1 MRMLILTIF
10 CGEESV
16 ISVFQFLRK
25 AIVSVY
31 YSIYLPFLLSRKK
44 KFLSCSLRFIKFLI
58 FCTLRFIILFLR
70 FLFYVAVSYLLTV
83 FLASNMSPFSC
94 VFNVNV
100 MCLASDDFNDVRSFL
115 IFSNNSVHVD
125 VHVNVGNYLNCN
137 IYD

>member
-1 MRMLILTIF
+1 MLILTIF

-31 YSIYLPFLLSRKK
+31 YSIYLPFLLSRKIF
-44 KFLSCSLRFIKFLI
+44 FLSCSLRFIKFLI

-70 FLFYVAVSYLLTV
+70 FLFYVPVSYLLTV
-83 FLASNMSPFSC
+83 FLASNMSRFSC

-125 VHVNVGNYLNCN
+125 VHVNVDNYLNCN

>member
-1 MRMLILTIF
+1 MLILTIF

-44 KFLSCSLRFIKFLI
+44 IFLSCSLRFIKFLI

-83 FLASNMSPFSC
+83 VLASNMSRFSC
-94 VFNVNV
+94 VFNNNV
-100 MCLASDDFNDVRSFL
+100 TCLASDYFSDVRSFL

-125 VHVNVGNYLNCN
+125 VHVNVDNYLNCN